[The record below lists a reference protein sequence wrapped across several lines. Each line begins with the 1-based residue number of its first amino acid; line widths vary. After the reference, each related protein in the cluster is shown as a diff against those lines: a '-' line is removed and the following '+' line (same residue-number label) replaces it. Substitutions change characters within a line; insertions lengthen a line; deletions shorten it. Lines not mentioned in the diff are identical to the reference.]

1 MAAGV
6 LEDNIKAA
14 DDPMALDVSHTDSII
29 PFLISDFRMR
39 ARRGVFFFFFF
50 SLLRLL
56 TLVPPLF
63 ISCRV
68 AGG

>member
-1 MAAGV
+1 VAAGV

-39 ARRGVFFFFFF
+39 ARRGVFFFFF
-50 SLLRLL
+50 SLFF
-56 TLVPPLF
+56 VF
-63 ISCRV
+63 
-68 AGG
+68 